1 MLHANKYHLEEPV
14 KEDAGTR
21 VFDFQRCLR
30 SVLAVEMSFPDLAA
44 RPWKSFPLECHIS
57 HLMFEIEII
66 LLFQFTQLKL
76 LLQFQF

>member
-1 MLHANKYHLEEPV
+1 MLEQEFV
-14 KEDAGTR
+14 I
-21 VFDFQRCLR
+21 FQGCLR
-30 SVLAVEMSFPDLAA
+30 SMLAVEMSFPDLAA
-44 RPWKSFPLECHIS
+44 CPWKSFPLEYHIS